1 MNVWGTV
8 SLGASRHV
16 RESQFQLGPWHSS
29 SSPPQYLKATLT
41 ETLSIP

>member
-1 MNVWGTV
+1 
-8 SLGASRHV
+8 
-16 RESQFQLGPWHSS
+16 LGPWHSS